1 MEAVKIRKT
10 AQITVAIVALLM
22 ITFHEYTTA
31 TLPLT
36 GFMQTAV
43 HLAFAI
49 TILGL
54 CVISQN
60 KSEIITYKDVS
71 ATLMIVLSLI
81 FNIRILMT
89 GGFIS
94 ARLTANLSTF
104 DAYMA
109 AIAVVAVLM
118 ATRRAIGMAMVW
130 VSLVFI
136 VYAFAGP
143 YLPGMLG
150 HSGITLKRMLSVVYL
165 TNEGIYGSPLRISA
179 SEIFPLMIYGGIM
192 VGLGGGDLFMGISQ
206 KAFGTFRG
214 GIAKV
219 AVLSSALFGMLSG
232 AGPANAATTGTF
244 TIPMMKKY
252 GYTSH
257 FAAAVEATASV
268 GGQVM
273 PPIMGASAF
282 IMADYLGTSYG
293 NLVLCAAPA
302 AILYYVAVYLAV
314 DVEAQK
320 LGLTGLPREEIP
332 PLMPLLRENWHLLI
346 SVFVLV
352 TLLIFA
358 KYGPGAAGFWATVVL
373 VISETV
379 NCLIRKKH
387 LDFKEL
393 LIYLTECVR
402 NASNIAISCA
412 CAGIILSIVDRSG
425 LAIKMTSL
433 MLAFSGGKV
442 IVMLLMAAFASLIMG
457 MALPTVACF
466 IVVATMIA
474 PSLINA
480 GVNEYSAYF
489 FAFYFG
495 MVSNITPP
503 VALTA
508 FVAAGIA
515 GSDPIKTAFTATRI
529 GIAAYVL
536 PFLFVWQPGLLL
548 QSDSIMTIILNCSQ
562 ATFII
567 FTVAVVLGGSWFNKG
582 MPVWMRLLMIVA
594 VIFIFLP
601 FTILN
606 LPSYVVILV
615 CFVWHYHC
623 SRKKQILAI

>member
-1 MEAVKIRKT
+1 MQAAKIRKT
-10 AQITVAIVALLM
+10 AKIAISIIAILM
-22 ITFHEYTTA
+22 IAFHEYTTA

-54 CVISQN
+54 CIISQN
-60 KSEIITYKDVS
+60 KNEIITYKDVS
-71 ATLMIVLSLI
+71 ATVMIVLSLI
-81 FNIRILMT
+81 FNIRILTT

-94 ARLTANLSTF
+94 ARLTANLSAF
-104 DAYMA
+104 DAYVA

-136 VYAFAGP
+136 AYAFTGP
-143 YLPGMLG
+143 YLPGLLT
-150 HSGITLKRMLSVVYL
+150 HSGITLKRFLSVVYL
-165 TNEGIYGSPLRISA
+165 TNEGIYGSPLSISA

-192 VGLGGGDLFMGISQ
+192 VGLGGGDLLMGIAQ
-206 KAFGTFRG
+206 KAFGTYRG

-252 GYTSH
+252 GYAPH

-268 GGQVM
+268 GGQIM

-293 NLVLCAAPA
+293 NLILCAAPA
-302 AILYYVAVYLAV
+302 AVLYYFAVYLAV

-320 LGLTGLPREEIP
+320 LGLTGLPREAIP
-332 PLMPLLRENWHLLI
+332 PVMPLLREHWHLLI
-346 SVFVLV
+346 SVFVLIG
-352 TLLIFA
+352 LLIFA

-373 VISETV
+373 VASETLS
-379 NCLIRKKH
+379 CLIRRKH
-387 LDFKEL
+387 PDFKEFL
-393 LIYLTECVR
+393 VYLTDCVR
-402 NASNIAISCA
+402 NASSIAISCA

-433 MLAFSGGKV
+433 MLALSGGKV

-474 PSLINA
+474 PSLIDA
-480 GVNEYSAYF
+480 GVNQYSAYF

-515 GSDPIKTAFTATRI
+515 GSDPIKTACTATRI
-529 GIAAYVL
+529 GIAAYAL

-548 QSDSIMTIILNCSQ
+548 QGDSVMTNILNCFQ

-567 FTVAVVLGGSWFNKG
+567 FTVAVVLGGTWFNQHI
-582 MPVWMRLLMIVA
+582 PVWMRLLMLA
-594 VIFIFLP
+594 ATTCIFLP

-606 LPSYVVILV
+606 LPSYIVIV
-615 CFVWHYHC
+615 TCFVWHYLC
-623 SRKKQILAI
+623 SKKKQALAI